1 MAHLVRPL
9 LEQGYFSSLV
19 IERNRLFS
27 QLLDNLNKAAL
38 VGFPIS
44 EVGER
49 LKAAWVGEPSQRRV
63 YDDAQ
68 DCIQRFRQ
76 FCLAHNLLDFS
87 LQIEVFR
94 DLLWPSGLCR
104 DNLRRSYRHLIVDNL
119 EEDTPVL
126 HDILRQWLPELDS
139 ALLVYDHGGGYRR
152 FLGADPVSAYH
163 LKDACEIHREFDE
176 SFSISP
182 GIEVLS
188 RRLEQALQTVPPGGH
203 LEPGFSDAARQPVP
217 RITKKRAPGSL
228 SSCAAP

>member
-1 MAHLVRPL
+1 M
-9 LEQGYFSSLV
+9 
-19 IERNRLFS
+19 
-27 QLLDNLNKAAL
+27 
-38 VGFPIS
+38 
-44 EVGER
+44 
-49 LKAAWVGEPSQRRV
+49 
-63 YDDAQ
+63 
-68 DCIQRFRQ
+68 
-76 FCLAHNLLDFS
+76 
-87 LQIEVFR
+87 
-94 DLLWPSGLCR
+94 
-104 DNLRRSYRHLIVDNL
+104 DNL

-217 RITKKRAPGSL
+217 RITKESARQSQLLRRAVSYQFTRYYPQMLDWVAGQVARL
-228 SSCAAP
+228 VQEEQVPLRRL